1 MHLLKRGVP
10 LLLAALLTGGVS
22 ASAAVADI
30 PYDRDGSCSISV
42 FDAALLKREKL
53 SVEQIADEN
62 YDTLSGY
69 LVRRNGMTAMG
80 TYLLEEKGTLHSG
93 EGTYYGGGYEGGCCM
108 LEPVP
113 EELFVCAM
121 NITDYNN
128 AMLAGAY
135 IEATG
140 PEGTVQMYVTDLLPE
155 GKPGDVDFNINAFPE
170 VAPLWMG
177 RVNISWK
184 IISFPTDEPVS
195 YRYQEGSTKF
205 WCGIQVRN
213 HRYPVAK
220 LEVLCEDGT
229 YQELPRKQY
238 NYFDGTG
245 IGGGPFTFRV
255 TSIFGDVFIDEN
267 IPLSPDEDVV
277 GTGQFPV

>member
-1 MHLLKRGVP
+1 MKLLGRVFACTA
-10 LLLAALLTGGVS
+10 AALIVGCIP
-22 ASAAVADI
+22 ASAATAAI
-30 PYDRDGSCSISV
+30 PYDKDNSGTLNV
-42 FDAALLKREKL
+42 FDAALLKRDKL
-53 SVEQIADEN
+53 NDIALAGEN
-62 YDTLSGY
+62 YDTLAGY
-69 LVRRNGMTAMG
+69 LLRRNDISADG
-80 TYLLEEKGTLHSG
+80 TFVLEKKGTIHYG

-113 EELFVCAM
+113 EDLFVCAM

-135 IEATG
+135 IEVTG

-184 IISFPTDEPVS
+184 IIPFPTDEPVS

-213 HRYPVAK
+213 HRYPIAK
-220 LEVLCEDGT
+220 LEVLREDGT

-245 IGGGPFTFRV
+245 IGAGPFTFRV
-255 TSIFGDVFIDEN
+255 TSIFGDVFIDED
-267 IPLSPDEDVV
+267 IPLSPDADVV
-277 GTGQFPV
+277 GAGQFPE